1 MSVVSY
7 CAILRG
13 KTVIAAMG
21 DQSASAGKDLVKLLP
36 PASSRIE
43 QKITTGRL
51 YTFFTTPL
59 LTFVAISPQS
69 VDKQKPIAFLDTIA
83 RRWSATYGNV
93 SASATEH
100 SLDSVFAK
108 NFQAALDECN
118 KENKAADLNRRL
130 DETQQILTES
140 MTKVVD
146 RGAHLDAI
154 ASKSEELRNTS
165 EEFRTQAT
173 NLKWKMRCQY
183 IKSWAMWILMI
194 ILILYFILSWFCGGW
209 KLGRCF

>member
-13 KTVIAAMG
+13 KTVIAAIG
-21 DQSASAGKDLVKLLP
+21 DQTAAVGKDIIKLLP
-36 PASSRIE
+36 PASSRVE
-43 QKITTGRL
+43 QKIAAGRL

-69 VDKQKPIAFLDTIA
+69 ADKQKPITFLDTIA
-83 RRWSATYGNV
+83 RRWAATYGNV

-100 SLDSVFAK
+100 SLDAIFAK

-118 KENKAADLNRRL
+118 KGNRTADLNRQL

-140 MTKVVD
+140 MTKVVG
-146 RGAHLDAI
+146 RGEHLSVI
-154 ASKSEELRNTS
+154 SSKSEDLRNSS
-165 EEFRTQAT
+165 EEFRQQAT
-173 NLKWKMRCQY
+173 NLKWKMRCEY
-183 IKSWAMWILMI
+183 IKSWVMWILLI
-194 ILILYFILSWFCGGW
+194 VFILYFLLTFICGGW
-209 KLGRCF
+209 KLGRCI